1 MKTSLIKLFHSLGRK
16 QAAKAM
22 SKREGI
28 TQIPDVITSQG
39 EGAAAY
45 TTLREA
51 GLTDDSLAKLINS
64 EQDIIRLLNKV
75 ESISNQRFEKAVLD
89 KLSSPPVLPMAT
101 ITKFP
106 KQGSGITGV
115 KRLIKEG
122 KIEDAWR
129 KFDKGYKGNPA
140 DEKYFESFH
149 PEAYKDSTK
158 SKAFMGWKPSV
169 VPKATNIPASKINHQ
184 MIADKYGIDVE
195 LIRGKDW
202 IEVLEVIKKLGY
214 AEGGIASIAP
224 RKRYAKGSGRGRQD
238 PMGGFAHQST
248 QEMREAAPDQFGGG
262 MNISHGGGE
271 GQNNN
276 VISSPITNTGRTNY
290 DFNLGDNALSP
301 SFAFKYSPAKAAN
314 LRARIYNQNLSE
326 SDDINVDGSL
336 SGTVGPVDYNTQ
348 FTDQGL
354 GDTNLNYN
362 NFSANIDPNKNY
374 NIGYQTNRDGWN
386 TGVNY
391 DSDGRLMATIGTSFN
406 KGGLAGILEV

>member
-1 MKTSLIKLFHSLGRK
+1 MGKRQAFIDLYRAGGGRK
-16 QAAKAM
+16 DFIA
-22 SKREGI
+22 
-28 TQIPDVITSQG
+28 
-39 EGAAAY
+39 
-45 TTLREA
+45 
-51 GLTDDSLAKLINS
+51 LANS
-64 EQDIIRLLNKV
+64 Y
-75 ESISNQRFEKAVLD
+75 
-89 KLSSPPVLPMAT
+89 
-101 ITKFP
+101 
-106 KQGSGITGV
+106 GV
-115 KRLIKEG
+115 K
-122 KIEDAWR
+122 D
-129 KFDKGYKGNPA
+129 P
-140 DEKYFESFH
+140 FEALTIYDMLMSG
-149 PEAYKDSTK
+149 AL
-158 SKAFMGWKPSV
+158 PS
-169 VPKATNIPASKINHQ
+169 
-184 MIADKYGIDVE
+184 E
-195 LIRGKDW
+195 LKH
-202 IEVLEVIKKLGY
+202 
-214 AEGGIASIAP
+214 GGIASLAP
-224 RKRYAKGSGRGRQD
+224 RKRYARGSGRGRQD
-238 PMGGFAHQST
+238 PMGGFAHQSA

-406 KGGLAGILEV
+406 KGGLARILEV

>member
-1 MKTSLIKLFHSLGRK
+1 MG
-16 QAAKAM
+16 
-22 SKREGI
+22 KRQDFI
-28 TQIPDVITSQG
+28 N
-39 EGAAAY
+39 
-45 TTLREA
+45 
-51 GLTDDSLAKLINS
+51 LAKS
-64 EQDIIRLLNKV
+64 GGSRQDFIDLAA
-75 ESISNQRFEKAVLD
+75 SY
-89 KLSSPPVLPMAT
+89 
-101 ITKFP
+101 
-106 KQGSGITGV
+106 GV
-115 KRLIKEG
+115 K
-122 KIEDAWR
+122 D
-129 KFDKGYKGNPA
+129 P
-140 DEKYFESFH
+140 FEALTIYDMLMSG
-149 PEAYKDSTK
+149 AL
-158 SKAFMGWKPSV
+158 PS
-169 VPKATNIPASKINHQ
+169 
-184 MIADKYGIDVE
+184 E
-195 LIRGKDW
+195 LKH
-202 IEVLEVIKKLGY
+202 
-214 AEGGIASIAP
+214 GGIASLAP
-224 RKRYAKGSGRGRQD
+224 RKRYARGSGRGRQD
-238 PMGGFAHQST
+238 PMGGFAHQSA

>member
-1 MKTSLIKLFHSLGRK
+1 MGKRQAFIDLYRAGGGRK
-16 QAAKAM
+16 DFIA
-22 SKREGI
+22 
-28 TQIPDVITSQG
+28 
-39 EGAAAY
+39 
-45 TTLREA
+45 
-51 GLTDDSLAKLINS
+51 LANS
-64 EQDIIRLLNKV
+64 Y
-75 ESISNQRFEKAVLD
+75 
-89 KLSSPPVLPMAT
+89 
-101 ITKFP
+101 
-106 KQGSGITGV
+106 GV
-115 KRLIKEG
+115 K
-122 KIEDAWR
+122 D
-129 KFDKGYKGNPA
+129 P
-140 DEKYFESFH
+140 FEALTIYDMLMSG
-149 PEAYKDSTK
+149 AL
-158 SKAFMGWKPSV
+158 PS
-169 VPKATNIPASKINHQ
+169 
-184 MIADKYGIDVE
+184 E
-195 LIRGKDW
+195 LKH
-202 IEVLEVIKKLGY
+202 
-214 AEGGIASIAP
+214 GGIASLAP
-224 RKRYAKGSGRGRQD
+224 RKRYARGSGRGRQD
-238 PMGGFAHQST
+238 PMGGFAHQSA